1 MQMRAVVCKTWGPP
15 ESLVIEDRP
24 ALDAGPGKVV
34 VSVKAASVKFADTL
48 IIQNKYQTQPELPF
62 IPGSE
67 VTGILKAVG
76 TGVAGWKVGDR
87 VSAQT
92 TYGGYAEE
100 VVVEP
105 ERLTAIPVAIDFA
118 GAAGLSSTYGTSYYA
133 LVDRGRLRA
142 GETLLVLG
150 AAGGAGLAAVEIGK
164 VLGAKVIAC
173 ASSDAKLAVC
183 REHGADETINY
194 AAEDLR
200 ARVKAITK
208 GNGVDVVYDPVG
220 GGYSELALRDMAWGG
235 RHLVI
240 GFTAGE
246 IPKIPLNLPL
256 IKGCS
261 IVGVWIGAF
270 ARREPERYRA
280 NAAEIWKWLAEGKVK
295 PHVSGRYP
303 LERVADA
310 LHALMA
316 RKVAGKVVLT
326 PGA

>member
-1 MQMRAVVCKTWGPP
+1 MRVVVCKAWGPP

-24 ALDAGPGKVV
+24 PLEAEPGKVV
-34 VSVKAASVKFADTL
+34 VTVKAASVKFADTL

-67 VTGILKAVG
+67 VTGLVKAVG
-76 TGVAGWKVGDR
+76 AGVTGWKVGDR

-100 VVVEP
+100 VIAEP
-105 ERLTAIPVAIDFA
+105 ERLAAIPDSMEFA
-118 GAAGLSSTYGTSYYA
+118 SATGLSSTYGTSYYA
-133 LVDRGRLRA
+133 LVDRGQLRA

-173 ASSDAKLAVC
+173 ASSDEKLAVC

-194 AAEDLR
+194 VSEDMR

-208 GNGVDVVYDPVG
+208 GNGVDVIYDPVG
-220 GGYSELALRDMAWGG
+220 GSYSELALRDMAWGG

-240 GFTAGE
+240 GFTAGD

-270 ARREPERYRA
+270 ARREPARYRA
-280 NAAEIWKWLAEGKVK
+280 NAAEIWKWVAAGKVK

-303 LERVADA
+303 LERAADA
-310 LHALMA
+310 LNALA
-316 RKVAGKVVLT
+316 GRKVAGKVVLT
-326 PGA
+326 PAT

>member
-1 MQMRAVVCKTWGPP
+1 MKAIVCKAWGPP

-24 ALDAGPGKVV
+24 PLEAGPGKVV

-67 VTGILKAVG
+67 VTGIVKSIGA
-76 TGVAGWKVGDR
+76 GVEGWKVGDR

-100 VVVEP
+100 VVAEP
-105 ERLTAIPVAIDFA
+105 ERLTAIPASMDFA
-118 GAAGLSSTYGTSYYA
+118 AATGLSSTYGTSYYA
-133 LVDRGRLRA
+133 LVDRGQLRA
-142 GETLLVLG
+142 RETLLVLG

-164 VLGAKVIAC
+164 VLGARGIAC
-173 ASSDAKLAVC
+173 ASSDEKLAVC

-194 AAEDLR
+194 ASEDMR

-208 GNGVDVVYDPVG
+208 GNGVDVIYDPVG
-220 GGYSELALRDMAWGG
+220 GQYSELALRDMAWGG

-240 GFTAGE
+240 GFTAGD

-261 IVGVWIGAF
+261 VVGVWIGAF

-280 NAAEIWKWLAEGKVK
+280 NAAEIWKWVAAGKVR
-295 PHVSGRYP
+295 PHLSGTYP
-303 LERVADA
+303 LERAADA
-310 LHALMA
+310 LNALMA

-326 PGA
+326 PDG

>member
-1 MQMRAVVCKTWGPP
+1 MRAVVCKAWGPP

-24 ALDAGPGKVV
+24 PLEAGPGKVV

-67 VTGILKAVG
+67 VTGIVKAIG
-76 TGVAGWKVGDR
+76 EGVEGWKVGDR

-100 VVVEP
+100 VIAEP
-105 ERLTAIPVAIDFA
+105 DRLAAIPDSMDFA
-118 GAAGLSSTYGTSYYA
+118 SATGLSSTYGTSYYA
-133 LVDRGRLRA
+133 LVDRGQLRA

-164 VLGAKVIAC
+164 VLGARVIAW
-173 ASSDAKLAVC
+173 ASSEDKLAVC

-194 AAEDLR
+194 TSEDMR

-208 GNGVDVVYDPVG
+208 GNGVDVIYDPVG
-220 GGYSELALRDMAWGG
+220 GAFSELALRDMAWGG

-240 GFTAGE
+240 GFTAGD

-270 ARREPERYRA
+270 ARRDPARHRA
-280 NAAEIWKWLAEGKVK
+280 HAAEIWKWVAEGRLR

-303 LERVADA
+303 LERAADA
-310 LHALMA
+310 LNALME
-316 RKVAGKVVLT
+316 RKVAGKIVLA
-326 PGA
+326 PGV